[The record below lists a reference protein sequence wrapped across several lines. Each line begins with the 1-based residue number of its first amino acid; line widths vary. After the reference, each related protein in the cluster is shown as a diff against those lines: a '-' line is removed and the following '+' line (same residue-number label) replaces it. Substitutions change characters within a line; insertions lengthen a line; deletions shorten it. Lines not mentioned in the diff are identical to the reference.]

1 MENGKHPSPLQ
12 LQSPP
17 PLRQTPPWKVVAV
30 AAIAVGVQFGW
41 ALQFSLLTPYV
52 QLLGIPHKWASY
64 IWLCGPISGMVV
76 QPLAGHYSDRCTSK
90 FGRRRPFIAAAT
102 ALVTVAVILIGFA
115 ADLGHL
121 SGDSLDSG
129 AAKPRAITIFV
140 VGFWILDV
148 ANNLLMAPCRAF
160 LADLSDGDQ
169 RKTRN
174 ANAAFAFFTAVGN
187 VLGYAAGSYSNLH
200 RLFPFTSTQA
210 CDVYCANLKTC
221 FLISITLLLILT
233 VLAISTVREDPISRL
248 SVQKKD
254 ETVPFLG
261 FFGELLSALK
271 EFSKPMWYLLLAMM
285 LTSTAW
291 FGFVLYD
298 TDWVGREVYGGE
310 VGGKVYDSGVRAGS
324 LGLMLNSAVAGV
336 TALAVMLVARGVKG
350 GNRLWGC
357 GNLLLAVC
365 LAMTVWITKVAESTR
380 RKAVA
385 SGGGTTPARGV
396 KAATLSV
403 FAVLGIPTAMT
414 STIPFSL
421 GSIYCSSFGGGQG
434 LSLGVLN
441 VAVVLPQLVVSLT
454 SGPWDQLFGGGNLP
468 AFVIGATAAAA
479 SCVFVL
485 ALLPSPPRTDHD
497 PSSPSVLKI
506 TISAPSH

>member
-17 PLRQTPPWKVVAV
+17 PLRQTPPWKVVVV
-30 AAIAVGVQFGW
+30 ASIAVGVHFGW

-64 IWLCGPISGMVV
+64 ISLCGPISGMVV

-121 SGDSLDSG
+121 SGDRLDS
-129 AAKPRAITIFV
+129 AKPRAITIFV

-148 ANNLLMAPCRAF
+148 AHNLLMAPCRAF
-160 LADLSDGDQ
+160 LADLSDGEQ

-174 ANAAFAFFTAVGN
+174 ASAAFAFFTAVGN

-221 FLISITLLLILT
+221 FLISITLLLTLTILA
-233 VLAISTVREDPISRL
+233 LSTVSEDPISRL
-248 SVQKKD
+248 SVENKD

-271 EFSKPMWYLLLAMM
+271 EFPKPMWYLSLAMI

-310 VGGKVYDSGVRAGS
+310 VGGKVYDGGVRAGS
-324 LGLMLNSAVAGV
+324 LGLMLNSVVAGV
-336 TALAVMLVARGVKG
+336 MALAVMLVARGVKG

-357 GNLLLAVC
+357 GNLVLAVC

-380 RKAVA
+380 RHAVA

-396 KAATLSV
+396 KAATLCV
-403 FAVLGIPTAMT
+403 FAVLGIPTATT

-441 VAVVLPQLVVSLT
+441 IAVILPQLVVSLT

-468 AFVIGATAAAA
+468 AFVVGAVAAVAGG
-479 SCVFVL
+479 VFVL
-485 ALLPSPPRTDHD
+485 VLLPSPPRTDHD